1 MLAKK
6 RTQRGFTM
14 IEVLI
19 STFLV
24 ILGLLVI
31 MSSMVAMAKSSRYS
45 QRMDVANSLARR
57 EMERI
62 HNMTFAN
69 IVNETGNYGEYA
81 EYPGY
86 RHQTA
91 VSTVGTVKQ
100 VQLDIYFEGDRRRA
114 EVITYVANM

>member
-1 MLAKK
+1 MAIKRKQGGFGML
-6 RTQRGFTM
+6 
-14 IEVLI
+14 EVLI

-62 HNMTFAN
+62 RNLTFAN
-69 IVNETGNYGEYA
+69 IVTETGSYGEYTD
-81 EYPGY
+81 YPDF
-86 RHQTA
+86 RHQT
-91 VSTVGTVKQ
+91 TVTTQGTVKQ
-100 VQLDIYFEGDRRRA
+100 VQLKVYFEGDRRRA
-114 EVITYVANM
+114 ELITFVANM